1 MSTAAALTCSTDRG
15 VIGEA
20 VATDVVLAE
29 CLIEAYVRSVL
40 VRLGVRSA
48 SRSGVSSIRRMKS
61 LHQSCA

>member
-20 VATDVVLAE
+20 VATDAELAE

-40 VRLGVRSA
+40 VRLGVRS
-48 SRSGVSSIRRMKS
+48 
-61 LHQSCA
+61 